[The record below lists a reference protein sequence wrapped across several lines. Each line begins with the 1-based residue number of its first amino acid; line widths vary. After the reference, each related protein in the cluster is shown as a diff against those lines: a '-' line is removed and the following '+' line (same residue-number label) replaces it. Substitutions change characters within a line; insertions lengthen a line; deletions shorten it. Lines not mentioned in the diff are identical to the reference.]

1 MAKSKLVQANEKIAE
16 SVVDG
21 YKKIENGVV
30 SGYKKIETG
39 VVEGFTKMTD
49 HFVDQFLTKEGET
62 VAEAK
67 ARLAREQS
75 PAGRTPQRAGG
86 SFRPAAQ
93 GEVTLPKR
101 TRKAPAKAGAFF
113 RGSLGA
119 NNSLTILC
127 YSINTMGLFWP
138 QGANMTRLC
147 CHARRRY
154 TQCFKS

>member
-30 SGYKKIETG
+30 NGYKQRG
-39 VVEGFTKMTD
+39 GD
-49 HFVDQFLTKEGET
+49 RGRGQGPPGPG
-62 VAEAK
+62 AG
-67 ARLAREQS
+67 

-101 TRKAPAKAGAFF
+101 TRKAPAEAGAFF

-127 YSINTMGLFWP
+127 YSIDTMGLFWP
-138 QGANMTRLC
+138 QGVNMTRLC

-154 TQCFKS
+154 TQCFKF

>member
-30 SGYKKIETG
+30 NGYKKIETG

-49 HFVDQFLTKEGET
+49 HFVDQFLTKEGGDRGRGQGPPGPG
-62 VAEAK
+62 AG
-67 ARLAREQS
+67 

-101 TRKAPAKAGAFF
+101 TRKAPAEAGAFF

-127 YSINTMGLFWP
+127 YSTNTMGLFWP
-138 QGANMTRLC
+138 QGVNMTRLC